1 MSATVPSG
9 QAPGGVHSITA
20 QVRVEYTYLPGL
32 TLSGFLHGLGGRRI
46 EGGRCPSCEMV
57 YVPPRVRCPACGAGP
72 MTPVPVGDRGTIV
85 SYTVVHVPVAGSP
98 DPPFAWAWIR
108 LDGADVTFPHLL
120 GGVPVE
126 DIAVGQAVRAV
137 WAADD
142 QLAPS
147 WESILHF
154 APVSP

>member
-1 MSATVPSG
+1 VSEPEGRGEHSMSAR
-9 QAPGGVHSITA
+9 
-20 QVRVEYTYLPGL
+20 VRTKYTYEPGL
-32 TLSGFLHGLGGRRI
+32 TLSRFLRALGERRV
-46 EGGRCPSCEMV
+46 EGGRCPGCAKV

-98 DPPFAWAWIR
+98 TKPPFAWAWIR

-126 DIAVGQAVRAV
+126 DIVVGQKVRAV
-137 WAADD
+137 WAPDD

-154 APVSP
+154 VPVPP

>member
-1 MSATVPSG
+1 VSEVD
-9 QAPGGVHSITA
+9 SITA
-20 QVRVEYTYLPGL
+20 RVRAEYTYLPGL
-32 TLSGFLHGLGGRRI
+32 TLSRFLRGLGERRV
-46 EGGRCPSCEMV
+46 EGGRCPSCSKV
-57 YVPPRVRCPACGAGP
+57 YVPPRVRCPACGTGP
-72 MTPVPVGDRGTIV
+72 MMPVPVGNLGSIV

-98 DPPFAWAWIR
+98 APPFAWAWIR
-108 LDGADVTFPHLL
+108 LDEADVPFPHLL

-126 DIAVGQAVRAV
+126 EIIVGQQVRAV

-142 QLAPS
+142 QLSPS